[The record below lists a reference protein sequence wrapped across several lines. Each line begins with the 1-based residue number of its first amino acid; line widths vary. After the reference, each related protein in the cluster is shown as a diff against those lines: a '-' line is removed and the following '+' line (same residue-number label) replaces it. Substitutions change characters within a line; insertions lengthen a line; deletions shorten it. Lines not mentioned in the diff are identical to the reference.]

1 MEWRLKGCTREAAD
15 IFLEVIY
22 GRPPMTLSLNT
33 VSSLLSVAHPLEA
46 PFVEGVCAHALEAL
60 LR

>member
-46 PFVEGVCAHALEAL
+46 PFVEGVCADALEAL